1 MDFDKDAEID
11 TSQIDD
17 LRGSGPS
24 SGGGGMGGLPIPGG
38 GKTVGGGIVGLI
50 LFVILGLLG
59 GTGNLPGLGS
69 GGTADN
75 EQLRQKCSA
84 ANVDRFREADCR
96 QAATFNDLDSYWKT
110 NLFPTLSA
118 QYKAPRFAIFDG
130 AVNTACGQATSAVG
144 PFYCPGDHR
153 IYIDLSFYDE
163 LASRFGAP
171 GEFAQAYVIAHEFGH
186 HIQTISGTEQQ
197 VRRAQQRDPG
207 RANQYSIAME
217 LQADC
222 YAGVWAKAA
231 SSPGGLVDTVSEQ
244 EIQEALRAAAA
255 VGDDKIQEKTSGQVN
270 PETWTHGSA
279 EQRQQWFFRGFET
292 GNPKSCNTFS
302 AL

>member
-1 MDFDKDAEID
+1 MDFDKDAELD

-17 LRGSGPS
+17 LRGAGS
-24 SGGGGMGGLPIPGG
+24 SAGGGGMGGLPGG
-38 GKTVGGGIVGLI
+38 GKTVGGGVVGLI
-50 LFVILGLLG
+50 IFIVLGLLG
-59 GTGNLPGLGS
+59 ANGNLPGLES
-69 GGTADN
+69 GPSSGDYRELAT
-75 EQLRQKCSA
+75 KCA
-84 ANVDRFREADCR
+84 KTNPDRFREADCR
-96 QAATFNDLDSYWKT
+96 QALTFNDLRAYWKT
-110 NLFPTLSA
+110 NLFPTLGA
-118 QYKAPRFAIFDG
+118 QYKDPRFAIFEG
-130 AVNTACGQATSAVG
+130 GVNTACGQATSAVG
-144 PFYCPGDHR
+144 PFYCPGDQR

-186 HIQTISGTEQQ
+186 HIQTLTGTERE
-197 VRRAQQRDPG
+197 VRRLQQRDPG
-207 RANQYSIAME
+207 RANQYSVAME

-231 SSPGGLVDTVSEQ
+231 SAPGGLVGTISDQ
-244 EIQEALRAAAA
+244 EIQQALTAAAA

-279 EQRQQWFFRGFET
+279 AQRQKWFSTGFDG
-292 GNPKSCNTFS
+292 GNPKSCNTFQ

>member
-17 LRGSGPS
+17 LRGSGPAAG
-24 SGGGGMGGLPIPGG
+24 GGGGMGGIPGG
-38 GKTVGGGIVGLI
+38 GKTIGGGIVGLI
-50 LFVILGLLG
+50 LFVLVGLLG
-59 GTGNLPGLGS
+59 GTGNLPSLD
-69 GGTADN
+69 GGTSTGDN
-75 EQLRQKCSA
+75 TELEQKCASA
-84 ANVDRFREADCR
+84 NTDRFRDADCR
-96 QAATFNDLDSYWKT
+96 QAATFNDLRAYWKA
-110 NLFPTLSA
+110 NLFSTLGA
-118 QYKAPRFAIFDG
+118 QYVDPRFALFDG
-130 AVNTACGQATSAVG
+130 AVNTGCGHATSDVG
-144 PFYCPGDHR
+144 PFYCPADQR

-163 LASRFGAP
+163 LATRFGAP

-186 HIQTISGTEQQ
+186 HIQTVTGTERQ
-197 VRRAQQRDPG
+197 VRRAQQRDQG
-207 RANQYSIAME
+207 RANQYAIAME

-222 YAGVWAKAA
+222 YAGVWTKAA
-231 SSPGGLVDTVSEQ
+231 SSPGGLVDTVGEQ

-279 EQRQQWFFRGFET
+279 EQRQQWFFRGYET
-292 GNPKSCNTFS
+292 GNAKSCDTFS